1 MFHLALTFG
10 LQDDPVGGL
19 EAMAGFIEAAAAA
32 AGIPE
37 PLQMTIGMTDGATLY
52 AGRYASGPVVNS
64 LFVSEDVESL
74 RSLYPSSERLSRFSD
89 DARVVVSEPL
99 VDLPGMGREIPP
111 GTALVV
117 GETVRERP
125 FRPRSP
131 AAAGAAVS

>member
-1 MFHLALTFG
+1 
-10 LQDDPVGGL
+10 
-19 EAMAGFIEAAAAA
+19 
-32 AGIPE
+32 
-37 PLQMTIGMTDGATLY
+37 
-52 AGRYASGPVVNS
+52 VNS

-74 RSLYPSSERLSRFSD
+74 RSLYPSSERLSHFSD

-99 VDLPGMGREIPP
+99 VDLPGMWREIPP